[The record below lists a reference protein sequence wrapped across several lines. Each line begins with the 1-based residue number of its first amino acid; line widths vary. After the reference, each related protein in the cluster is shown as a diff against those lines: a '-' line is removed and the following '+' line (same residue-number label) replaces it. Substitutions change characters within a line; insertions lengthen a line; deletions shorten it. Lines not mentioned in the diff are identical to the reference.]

1 VQTAIAT
8 SSVNPYMWI
17 VSGPISTVPE
27 LGEGI
32 DARKLTAD
40 AFCLRSSSGA

>member
-1 VQTAIAT
+1 
-8 SSVNPYMWI
+8 
-17 VSGPISTVPE
+17 VPE